1 MKRAQIYSQIFIY
14 VLTIIL
20 ISFILVYG
28 YNAVRNFRDRADQ
41 VACLKLKSE
50 LSNSVESISGDFG
63 SIRKKDLQ
71 MCRGYTQICLVETF
85 EKPKLP
91 GRIDPVIKDSV
102 LSNTG
107 RNAFLADKIAKESF
121 YAGKISVEPDVL
133 CIKSVNNKVSLRL
146 EGKGNHAII
155 SEWAG

>member
-1 MKRAQIYSQIFIY
+1 MKSAQIYGQIFIY

-28 YNAVRNFRDRADQ
+28 YNAVRNFRERAEQ

-63 SIRKKDLQ
+63 SIRKKDIQ

-85 EKPKLP
+85 ETPKLP
-91 GRIDPVIKDSV
+91 GRIDPIIKDSI
-102 LSNTG
+102 LSGTG

-146 EGKGNHAII
+146 EGKGNHAVI

>member
-1 MKRAQIYSQIFIY
+1 MPKNEN

-28 YNAVRNFRDRADQ
+28 YNSVRNFREKAEQ

-91 GRIDPVIKDSV
+91 GKIDPIIKDSV

-107 RNAFLADKIAKESF
+107 KNAFLVERIAKEPF

-155 SEWAG
+155 SEWTG

>member
-63 SIRKKDLQ
+63 SIRKKALQ